1 MTRIRK
7 VLQLLPALLIAA
19 ALVSCGGSANKSTG
33 DTTKTADT
41 TKKADT
47 AKKAM
52 QSALTPPF
60 DMVEVVHDVKDY
72 SKWRSL
78 FNADSTNR
86 KGAGLMDLAVGRG
99 ADNPNHIAIFFKV
112 SDMAKGKAFAADP
125 KLKETMDKAG
135 VVSKPEMTYYHVLRV
150 NTESKEKQW
159 FVVTHKVKDFDAWLK
174 VYDGEGKDK
183 RASEGY
189 VDVALSRGI
198 DDPNLVQLV
207 FDITDMAKAKAAITS
222 DAKKKLMESGG
233 VIGKPSIE
241 FYTTGE

>member
-1 MTRIRK
+1 MTRIK
-7 VLQLLPALLIAA
+7 SVLQLLPALVIAA
-19 ALVSCGGSANKSTG
+19 ILVSCGGSASKSTG
-33 DTTKTADT
+33 DTTKMADT

-47 AKKAM
+47 AKAAM
-52 QSALTPPF
+52 HSALTPPF

-72 SKWRSL
+72 SKWRPF
-78 FNADSTNR
+78 FNTDSTNR
-86 KGAGLMDLAVGRG
+86 KAAGLMDLVVGRG
-99 ADNPNHIAIFFKV
+99 ADNPNH
-112 SDMAKGKAFAADP
+112 MKGKAFAADP

-135 VVSKPEMTYYHVLRV
+135 VVSKPEMTYFHVLRV
-150 NTESKEKQW
+150 NTESNQKQW
-159 FVVTHKVKDFDAWLK
+159 VVVTHKVKDYDAWLK

-183 RASEGY
+183 RASEGMI
-189 VDVALSRGI
+189 DVALSRGI

-222 DAKKKLMESGG
+222 DEKKKLMESAG

>member
-1 MTRIRK
+1 MTRIK
-7 VLQLLPALLIAA
+7 SALQLLPALVLAA
-19 ALVSCGGSANKSTG
+19 VLVACGGSATKSAG
-33 DTTKTADT
+33 DTTKMADT

-47 AKKAM
+47 SKKAM
-52 QSALTPPF
+52 HPAMAVPF
-60 DMVEVVHDVKDY
+60 DVVEVIHDVKDY
-72 SKWRSL
+72 SKWRPI

-86 KGAGLMDLAVGRG
+86 KAAGMEDIVVGRS
-99 ADNPNHIAIFFKV
+99 DDKPNHILIVLKV

-135 VVSKPEMTYYHVLRV
+135 VVSKPEMTYFKVIRV
-150 NTESKEKQW
+150 NTESHEKQW
-159 FVVTHKVKDFDAWLK
+159 VVVTHKVKDFDAWLK

-183 RASEGY
+183 RASEGL

-198 DDPNLVQLV
+198 DDANLVQLV

-222 DAKKKLMESGG
+222 DEKKKLMESAG
-233 VIGKPSIE
+233 VVGKPSIE

>member
-7 VLQLLPALLIAA
+7 VLQLLPALFIAS
-19 ALVSCGGSANKSTG
+19 ALVSCGGPANKGAGDSTKMA
-33 DTTKTADT
+33 DSAKKTDT
-41 TKKADT
+41 TKKAMQPAMT
-47 AKKAM
+47 A
-52 QSALTPPF
+52 PF
-60 DMVEVVHDVKDY
+60 DMVEVIHDVKDY
-72 SKWRSL
+72 SKWRPF

-86 KGAGLMDLAVGRG
+86 KEAGLMDLAVGRG
-99 ADNPNHIAIFFKV
+99 GDNPNHVAIFLKV
-112 SDMAKGKAFAADP
+112 SDMAKGKAFAASP

-135 VVSKPEMTYYHVLRV
+135 VISKPDITYFHVLRL
-150 NTESKEKQW
+150 NADSKEKQW

-207 FDITDMAKAKAAITS
+207 FDITDMAKAKAAIAS
-222 DAKKKLMESGG
+222 DAKKKLMESAG
-233 VIGKPSIE
+233 VIGKPTIE
-241 FYTTGE
+241 FYTSGE